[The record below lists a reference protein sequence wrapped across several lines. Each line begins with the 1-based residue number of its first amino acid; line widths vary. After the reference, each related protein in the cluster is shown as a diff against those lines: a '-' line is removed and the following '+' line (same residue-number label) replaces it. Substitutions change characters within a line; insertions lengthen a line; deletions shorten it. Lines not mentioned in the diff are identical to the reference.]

1 MALFRGRQQVMICAI
16 GAAIVCVFLVFWY
29 MPLRSKTREIK
40 KAKAERAL
48 TIAKGTADARQIPL
62 LQRQLKELEDRI
74 GDFEASIPERRAHGG
89 FLQTITDLMK
99 DHDLKDEVIEPGV
112 EIKADKFTCIPVKME
127 CKGELA
133 QISEFYRRLQSL
145 DRLVRIE
152 KVTLANDESYNGQV
166 TMKTEAVVYYR
177 AKAGQGQA

>member
-1 MALFRGRQQVMICAI
+1 MLFRGRQQIAICAI
-16 GAAIVCVFLVFWY
+16 AAAIVCVFMVFWY
-29 MPLRSKTREIK
+29 LPLRRKTKEIK
-40 KAKAERAL
+40 QAKAERAL
-48 TIAKGTADARQIPL
+48 TIAKGTADAKQIPL
-62 LQRQLKELEDRI
+62 LQKQLQELQARI

-89 FLQTITDLMK
+89 FLQRITDLMK
-99 DHDLKDEVIEPGV
+99 DHDLKHEVIEPGD
-112 EIKADKFTCIPVKME
+112 EIRADKFTCIPVSME

-152 KVTLANDESYNGQV
+152 KVTLNNDESYGGQV

-177 AKAGQGQA
+177 ARVGQGQV